1 MDIQQYIAYD
11 KQLLLDWNG
20 SDSLF
25 WDGFM
30 WVATS
35 TYIWIPLAIV
45 LFYIIL
51 KNNKGWE
58 ALLIIVCIALVITL
72 ADQIASGI
80 CKPLF
85 QRYRPTRDP
94 GIMHLVDIVNGYR
107 GGRFGFFSSHAA
119 NTFGLAVFL
128 TLLIRSKG
136 LSFILFLW
144 ASLNA
149 YSRIYLGV
157 HYPGDILFG
166 TLDGVIVGFSV
177 YYLYRFFHKKYFI
190 TNRYISNQYTSTGYL
205 VNDIN
210 LLIIT
215 FIFTC
220 MIIVIWSIIQA
231 NILYF

>member
-1 MDIQQYIAYD
+1 MNIDWLVNTD
-11 KQLLLDWNG
+11 KNILLQLNG

-25 WDGFM
+25 WDYLMTGI
-30 WVATS
+30 TS
-35 TYIWIPLAIV
+35 TVAWIPVAIAL
-45 LFYIIL
+45 LFVIIKNNTLRESGLIIL
-51 KNNKGWE
+51 
-58 ALLIIVCIALVITL
+58 CIALTIL
-72 ADQIASGI
+72 IADQFTSSF
-80 CKPLF
+80 CKPF
-85 QRYRPTRDP
+85 FARFRPAQDP
-94 GIMHLVDIVNGYR
+94 IIMYMVDVVDGYR
-107 GGRFGFFSSHAA
+107 GGRYGFVSSHAA

-136 LSFILFLW
+136 LSFILFIW

-177 YYLYRFFHKKYFI
+177 YYLYRFFHKKCFI

-220 MIIVIWSIIQA
+220 MIIIVWSIIQA